1 MARDIFALNIDLDGG
16 SRGNVQINEYPDKC
30 PMCHEG
36 GMPKFVLAHS
46 LGEAWDYDEVV
57 EAVFQCPLN
66 KCKRYF
72 TGYYYK
78 PNRTGDMFFLRD
90 TLAPQFWKPIYFSD
104 EIKNI
109 SPRFERI
116 YNQAAIAENFGLDE
130 IAGGG
135 YRKSLEFLVKDY
147 LIHLKLKTKTQIIE
161 LKLSEAIALINDSRI
176 QVCAKRAA
184 WLGND
189 EIHYGR
195 VWEDKDVQ
203 NLKELIKLSTN
214 LIESDV
220 ISKKYE
226 KEMPDQ
232 KRNKH

>member
-1 MARDIFALNIDLDGG
+1 MARDTFVLNIDLESGG
-16 SRGNVQINEYPDKC
+16 RSSAQISEYPDKC
-30 PMCHEG
+30 PTCHEG
-36 GMPKFVLAHS
+36 GQPKFVLAHS
-46 LGEAWDYDEVV
+46 LGAAWDYDEVI
-57 EAVFQCPLN
+57 EAIFKCPIN
-66 KCKRYF
+66 KCKRYYI
-72 TGYYYK
+72 GYYYK
-78 PNRTGDMFFLRD
+78 PSRTGDIFFLKE

-109 SPRFERI
+109 SSRFERI

-147 LIHLKLKTKTQIIE
+147 LIYLKLKTKTQIAE
-161 LKLSEAIALINDSRI
+161 LKLSKAVALINDNRI

-189 EIHYGR
+189 EIHFNR
-195 VWEDKDVQ
+195 VWENKDIQ

-214 LIESDV
+214 LMESDV
-220 ISKKYE
+220 IAKKYE
-226 KEMPDQ
+226 KEMPE
-232 KRNKH
+232 KKKN